1 MLLYVN
7 FHCFPHLGGSWIFPF
22 CVWAHPFAVSLLFF
36 FKIPAVYFISLI
48 WLKKWP
54 YAAHRAEVR
63 SANTHNL
70 VPKLSKVLPKL
81 HQIFLKVIPNY
92 LKVVSKLPSCS
103 SQLVPKCC
111 PCRFQMEPCDLQA
124 FPSAAYVL
132 SLKFPSGAKGSPFM
146 LPGGHEMCWVER
158 VPLALLRW
166 LECLHMYNIAI
177 EDQHDL
183 KKWLGGG
190 GGSLIGRES

>member
-1 MLLYVN
+1 MGTFSSILQIIAQMLLYVN

-63 SANTHNL
+63 SANSHDV

-111 PCRFQMEPCDLQA
+111 PCSFQMEPCDLQV
-124 FPSAAYVL
+124 FPSAAFVVFEVPKWCQGVSIYVTMWPRDVL
-132 SLKFPSGAKGSPFM
+132 SGCLWHCC
-146 LPGGHEMCWVER
+146 GG
-158 VPLALLRW
+158 
-166 LECLHMYNIAI
+166 
-177 EDQHDL
+177 
-183 KKWLGGG
+183 
-190 GGSLIGRES
+190 